1 MNTRTSIRGHVARA
15 IAVLAAG
22 AAIAMPA
29 TAANAAI
36 APIRGCPSPG
46 QQFANPGFESGNV
59 AWTASDAVIAHNW
72 QGEPSHSGNWL
83 AWLDGYGTTHTD
95 TLTQTVPVL
104 SGCTATLSF
113 WLLVDT
119 WETTKIH
126 TPDTMTVAVN
136 GVTKATYSNLNDND
150 ASGAVP
156 GVWTHVRIVLTGVSD
171 HATVT
176 FTGTEDASWQTSFV
190 IDDTELTLS

>member
-1 MNTRTSIRGHVARA
+1 MNTRTAIRGHLARA

-29 TAANAAI
+29 TAANAAV
-36 APIRGCPSPG
+36 APISRCPSLG
-46 QQFANPGFESGNV
+46 QQFANPGFEAGNV

-72 QGEPSHSGNWL
+72 QGEPSHSGDWL
-83 AWLDGYGTTHTD
+83 AWLDGFGTTHTD

-104 SGCTATLSF
+104 SSCTATLSF
-113 WLLVDT
+113 WLYVDT
-119 WETTKIH
+119 WETST
-126 TPDTMTVAVN
+126 TFALDTMTVAVN

-150 ASGAVP
+150 A
-156 GVWTHVRIVLTGVSD
+156 WTYVSIVLTGVSD

-190 IDDTELTLS
+190 IDDTGLTMS